1 VPSIEF
7 VTDSAEQTRELGA
20 RLGRLLRAGDVVLL
34 HGDLGSGKTTLAQGI
49 ARGLGV
55 RGYAHSPTFTL
66 VAEHEGRTGDGEPIR
81 LYHLDLYRLAGERD
95 LDSFGWEDYL
105 APTDGVTVVEW
116 PERAG
121 SWLPEEYFLVRLEPV
136 GADRRRLLVDAVP
149 RDERFSAVSAE
160 LATGSAECGDEE
172 VLRPAQDVRV

>member
-1 VPSIEF
+1 VPSIQF
-7 VTDSAEQTRELGA
+7 VTDSAEQTRQLGA

-55 RGYAHSPTFTL
+55 RDDVQSPTFTL
-66 VAEHEGRTGDGEPIR
+66 VAEHEGRAVDGGPIR
-81 LYHLDLYRLAGERD
+81 LYHLDLYRLAGAAD

-105 APTDGVTVVEW
+105 APADGVAVVEW

-136 GADRRRLLVDAVP
+136 GADRCRLVVDAVP
-149 RDERFSAVSAE
+149 RDERFSAVLSA
-160 LATGSAECGDEE
+160 LVTGSAGCGDKD
-172 VLRPAQDVRV
+172 LLPIVRDTPR